1 MEQGFNGVLVLD
13 EEDFLTQLL
22 ERRLREEVK
31 GKNPSRQVGKSA
43 IASTPP
49 VVIREEKKVQGV
61 VKKPAVAV
69 APKEKA
75 AKRSGV
81 PKIGKTIKKNEDEDV
96 EDKKKQSAEQDSPF
110 ADDIIKLYLKE
121 IGGIPLMTKEEE
133 FKTAVRY
140 RETGDPAARTRLIE
154 GNLRLVI
161 KIAKKYMYFGMPFLD
176 LIEEGNLGL
185 FIAIEKFEPEK
196 GFKLSTYA
204 TWWIRQAIT
213 RALAVKSR
221 IVRLPVHRVDE
232 ILKMIRVT
240 RELTN
245 EQGGRPDLKE
255 VAERMGESVERVEY
269 LRSISKIP
277 YSLDRPIDESDE
289 DGYVFGDTVED
300 ERPNA
305 EERVISEKAD
315 SEVERLLKL
324 ISPQERY
331 ILLLR
336 FGMTYDLTMEDIKA
350 VLGIDE
356 RKMYEIENRVAK
368 RMQPPEGVLYDR
380 AACGEWIERVQLD
393 DLDAEETFV
402 FCYRFGRWEGY
413 RATLEE
419 IGDTLGVTRER
430 IRQIEAKA
438 LEKLRNKVDID
449 ELQCERNRLLA
460 E

>member
-1 MEQGFNGVLVLD
+1 MDMEQGFNGVLVLD

-22 ERRLREEVK
+22 ERRLREEGK

-140 RETGDPAARTRLIE
+140 RETGDPVARTRLIE

-161 KIAKKYMYFGMPFLD
+161 KM
-176 LIEEGNLGL
+176 
-185 FIAIEKFEPEK
+185 PEK